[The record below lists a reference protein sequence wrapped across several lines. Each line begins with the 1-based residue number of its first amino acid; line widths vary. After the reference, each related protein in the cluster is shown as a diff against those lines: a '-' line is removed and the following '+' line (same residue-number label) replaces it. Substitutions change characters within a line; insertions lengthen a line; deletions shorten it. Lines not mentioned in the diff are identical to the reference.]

1 MNDLIEVVVKR
12 VSPDMQSG
20 QYKVVLQD
28 KETGRIL
35 LIWVGH
41 FEGNAIALGL
51 EESWTPRP
59 MTHDLIGNIIQG
71 LQATVTRVVITDLK
85 QNTFYAIISL
95 AYDGKEAA
103 IDSRPSDAIAVAIR
117 QKAPILVSRSLA
129 DKMIDEVDEIF
140 ESLQPKDTIH

>member
-1 MNDLIEVVVKR
+1 MDDLIEVAVKR
-12 VSPDMQSG
+12 VSPDIQSG

-28 KETGRIL
+28 KATGRIL

-71 LQATVTRVVITDLK
+71 LNATVTRVVITDLK
-85 QNTFYAIISL
+85 QNTFFAVITIS
-95 AYDGKEAA
+95 ADGREAHV
-103 IDSRPSDAIAVAIR
+103 DSRPSDAIAVAIR
-117 QKAPILVSRSLA
+117 QKAPIFVSRALA

-140 ESLQPKDTIH
+140 ESLQPKDTVH

>member
-12 VSPDMQSG
+12 VSPDIQSG

-28 KETGRIL
+28 RETGRIL

-41 FEGNAIALGL
+41 FEGNAISLGL
-51 EESWTPRP
+51 EDSWTPRP

-71 LQATVTRVVITDLK
+71 LQATVTRVVITDLR
-85 QNTFYAIISL
+85 QNTFYAVITITC
-95 AYDGKEAA
+95 DGREAA

-117 QKAPILVSRSLA
+117 QKAPIFVSRELA

-140 ESLQPKDTIH
+140 ESLQAKDTVH